1 MNILVTGGAGYIGS
15 LLVPELINLNYNV
28 TVLDNFMFKQNSL
41 INIERKKNFELIIG
55 DVRDNILIKDI
66 IKRFD
71 VIIPLAALVGAPL
84 CDLKPTDAVLINEK
98 SIEFMS
104 KELSNLQRVIMPVS
118 NSGYGIGKPNEVCT
132 EETPLNPISLYGRSK
147 VAAEKII
154 MQRENSISFRLATV
168 FGMSPRMRLDLLVN
182 HFVREALREKKLTIF
197 EGHFKRNYVH
207 IRDVAN
213 VFLFA
218 IQNFE
223 RLKSNTFNFGL
234 ENANLSK
241 LELAMKIK
249 NYIKD
254 FIFSESKD
262 GKDPDKRNYIV
273 SNKKILSSGYNFKF
287 DLDLG
292 IQELIKGL
300 PNLSEGIHSNV

>member
-28 TVLDNFMFKQNSL
+28 TVVDNFMFKQNSL
-41 INIERKKNFELIIG
+41 INIDKKKNFKLIVG
-55 DVRDNILIKDI
+55 DVRDNFLIKDI
-66 IKRFD
+66 INQFD

-118 NSGYGIGKPNEVCT
+118 NSGYGIGNPNEVCT

-182 HFVREALREKKLTIF
+182 YFVHEALRAKKLTIF
-197 EGHFKRNYVH
+197 ESHFKRNYVH
-207 IRDVAN
+207 IKDVVN

-254 FIFSESKD
+254 FIFLESKD

>member
-41 INIERKKNFELIIG
+41 ASIDKKKNFKLIVG
-55 DVRDNILIKDI
+55 DVRDNFLIKDI
-66 IKRFD
+66 IKEFD

-84 CDLKPTDAVLINEK
+84 CDQKPTDAVLINEK
-98 SIEFMS
+98 SIELMS

-118 NSGYGIGKPNEVCT
+118 NSGYGIGNPNEICT

-182 HFVREALREKKLTIF
+182 YFVYEALRVKKLTIF

-254 FIFSESKD
+254 FIFTESKD

-273 SNKKILSSGYNFKF
+273 SNKKILSTGYEFKF

-292 IQELIKGL
+292 IQELIKEL
-300 PNLSEGIHSNV
+300 PNLSEGVHSNV